1 MKRVDVMV
9 CRVSSKD
16 QADRAGRAKERD
28 EGTSQCISYTAGCG
42 SRAAALH
49 PAYRDLHSSL

>member
-1 MKRVDVMV
+1 MMV

-16 QADRAGRAKERD
+16 RADRAGRAKERD